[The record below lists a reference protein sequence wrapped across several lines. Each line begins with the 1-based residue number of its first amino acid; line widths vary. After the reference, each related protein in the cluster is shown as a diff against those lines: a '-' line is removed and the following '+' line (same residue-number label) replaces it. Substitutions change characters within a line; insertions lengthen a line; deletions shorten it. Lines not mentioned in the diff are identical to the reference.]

1 MIKKIMRFWTEERSL
16 TTLLVL
22 LVINLFVLGPL
33 IRELERL
40 VLLRDMFFSLVLLA
54 GLMTMTRYKSL
65 QVVFVVFVTLTV
77 IVRWMTVASSARALM
92 GLDAC
97 LSLLCMLALT
107 AVVLA
112 QVNREGAVTGH
123 RVRGAVAGYLLLGM
137 SCALA
142 YALIEHLIPGSF
154 QTAAADLRSGQ
165 LQSDAFY
172 YFSIVTLTT
181 LGYGDI
187 TALHPVARSVVMIEA
202 LLGQLYPA
210 ILIARLVSLSI
221 LSRKKTEKS

>member
-54 GLMTMTRYKSL
+54 GLLTMTRYKSV
-65 QVVFVVFVTLTV
+65 QAVFVVFVTLTV
-77 IVRWMTVASSARALM
+77 IVHWMTVASSARALM
-92 GLDAC
+92 SLDAC
-97 LSLLCMLALT
+97 FSFLCMLALT

-112 QVNREGAVTGH
+112 QVNREGPVTGH

-142 YALIEHLIPGSF
+142 YALIEHLFPGSF
-154 QTAAADLRSGQ
+154 QMAAADQ
-165 LQSDAFY
+165 QSDAFY

-202 LLGQLYPA
+202 LVGQLYPA

-221 LSRKKTEKS
+221 DSRNNPEKG

>member
-33 IRELERL
+33 IRELETL

-54 GLMTMTRYKSL
+54 GLLTMTRYKSL
-65 QVVFVVFVTLTV
+65 QVLFVVFVTLTL

-97 LSLLCMLALT
+97 LSLLFMLALT

-154 QTAAADLRSGQ
+154 QTAAADL
-165 LQSDAFY
+165 QSDAFY

-210 ILIARLVSLSI
+210 ILIARLVTLQMET
-221 LSRKKTEKS
+221 RKNTAA